1 MAMSIRNDILYI
13 GLGSH
18 VAAIQASTGQEIWR
32 TKLKWG
38 ASYTTVSVR
47 PEGLFAGASGHLF
60 CLDPATG
67 AIRWHNKLEGLGSGL
82 IAFSDAEFPV
92 IAAASAAAAA
102 AAGSGA

>member
-1 MAMSIRNDILYI
+1 MSIRNDILYI
-13 GLGSH
+13 GIGSH

-47 PEGLFAGASGHLF
+47 PEGIFAGASGHLF

-67 AIRWHNKLEGLGSGL
+67 AIRWENKLEGLGVGL
-82 IAFSDAEFPV
+82 IAFGDDAQFS
-92 IAAASAAAAA
+92 AFASAAAAA
-102 AAGSGA
+102 AAASGA